1 MKKIFF
7 LFLIGCLMLNLTS
20 DVLAVDNDTDTVFVD
35 FNEID
40 KITRQNNQ
48 SILSMNK
55 KVEAFRRHDKFDQFQ
70 SNIFDSSVELSNAQ
84 TALQEALQNDL
95 MELSGNFEDLAQNSV
110 DTGNLEQAQIIGDI
124 GNDIGSLT
132 SDLAKSIGANTA
144 AIKGLLSEIYSFNL
158 SNQYADLLELY
169 ANELSDKTVQGAE
182 NLYIAYNIL
191 SLQLEELYRKQE
203 LTEYTLSKA
212 EIKYTVGMMTKA
224 EWMALKTNRQIIN
237 TTIESLEVTLDDV
250 LKNLGNMMGYD
261 NDVVLVISD
270 TPVIEEMILDSI
282 DYEKDKDEAYKT
294 NYTRLKNSKKN
305 AIAKANYDEEDENDD
320 VLGSTELMYDSTKLD
335 LEGSKHQFNTDFDY
349 IYQSLMNSRR
359 TLELE
364 KEKYLAL
371 EEQLRVAGLQKQVG
385 LISGLDYKVIE
396 DQAYNQILCVNK
408 AESEV
413 FKSYNHYQWAING
426 LLEHSLESYKQ

>member
-1 MKKIFF
+1 MKKIFSVF
-7 LFLIGCLMLNLTS
+7 LVGYLVLNPS
-20 DVLAVDNDTDTVFVD
+20 VAQAADNDVDTVIINYND
-35 FNEID
+35 INEI
-40 KITRQNNQ
+40 TRENNQ
-48 SILSMNK
+48 TILSLNK
-55 KVEAFRRHDKFDQFQ
+55 KVEAFRRHDQLDEFQ
-70 SNIFDSSVELSNAQ
+70 SDIFDSSVELSQVQADR
-84 TALQEALQNDL
+84 QEALQSDL
-95 MELSGNFEDLAQNSV
+95 IGLSESLEDLAQNSAAS
-110 DTGNLEQAQIIGDI
+110 GNPEQALIIGEI
-124 GNDIGSLT
+124 GNEIASMT
-132 SDLAKSIGANTA
+132 NNLAISIGANTA
-144 AIKGLLSEIYSFNL
+144 AIKGLFSEIYSFNL
-158 SNQYADLLELY
+158 SSQYTDLLELY
-169 ANELSDKTVQGAE
+169 ADEISDQTVQGAQ
-182 NLYIAYNIL
+182 NLYIAYNVL
-191 SLQLEELYRKQE
+191 DLQLEELYRKQE

-250 LKNLGNMMGYD
+250 LNNLGNLMGYD
-261 NDVVLVISD
+261 NDVVLVVSD
-270 TPVIEEMILDSI
+270 TPVIEEKILDSI

-335 LEGSKHQFNTDFDY
+335 LEGSKHQFDTDFDY
-349 IYQSLMNSRR
+349 IYQLLMNSRR
-359 TLELE
+359 TFELE
-364 KEKYLAL
+364 KEKYLAI

-413 FKSYNHYQWAING
+413 FKSYNHYQWAISG